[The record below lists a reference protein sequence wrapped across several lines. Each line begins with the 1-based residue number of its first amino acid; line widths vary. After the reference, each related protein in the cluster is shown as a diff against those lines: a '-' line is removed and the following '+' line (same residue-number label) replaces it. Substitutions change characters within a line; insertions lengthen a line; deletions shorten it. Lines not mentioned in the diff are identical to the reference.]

1 MNYMKMNFEIP
12 EPVAKQFKRYINNT
26 QIDSNE
32 LITKFLES
40 FMESVNGSCSNP
52 SLLMG
57 CWRKEVLE

>member
-12 EPVAKQFKRYINNT
+12 ETVAKQFKRYINNT

-32 LITKFLES
+32 LLTKFLES
-40 FMESVNGSCSNP
+40 FMESVNGACSNP